1 MRDVAVVEINNAVYD
16 LTSTL
21 TDKNATIAETILDA
35 IAAGATAVLVFQMN
49 TTLSLGEVF
58 AINAGEP
65 FGNSSSIWSG
75 VPVVSVARN
84 DHQRILNAAALDSL
98 SLAGVTVENATSR
111 NLVARLARDSDE
123 NKSGEAGGK
132 TLVLSTPLSG
142 WHTCGGERGPGVA
155 LLLSMARLFAAGGL
169 PGVSEVVLFGNSGHE
184 IGSLGA
190 EHTLA
195 VSAQRMGLNPD
206 NVAVWVSLG
215 ASIAVFEDFD
225 EATGEGSGFHISS
238 SGYSDEA
245 LGDLV
250 AGPLVD
256 AGYAP
261 YLCSD
266 ETSCGGELSAII
278 EEGYRAFGW
287 WGTFSRYRCPEAT
300 LRIHARA

>member
-1 MRDVAVVEINNAVYD
+1 MQDVAVVEINDPVYD

-21 TDKNATIAETILDA
+21 SDKNATIAETISDA

-49 TTLSLGEVF
+49 LTLSLGEVF

-65 FGNSSSIWSG
+65 FGNSSSVWNG

-84 DHQRILNAAALDSL
+84 DYQRITNAVALDSL

-111 NLVARLARDSDE
+111 NLVARLSLDTDE
-123 NKSGEAGGK
+123 IVDGK
-132 TLVLSTPLSG
+132 MLVLSTPLSG

-225 EATGEGSGFHISS
+225 EATGGGSGFHVSS

-245 LGDLV
+245 LGKLV
-250 AGPLVD
+250 ADPLVD

-261 YLCSD
+261 FLCS
-266 ETSCGGELSAII
+266 EGTSCGGELSAII

-287 WGTFSRYRCPEAT
+287 WGTFSR
-300 LRIHARA
+300 